1 MCICES
7 LVATVHSQLSWNIL
21 TPIFQFS
28 KFPSFQVPTLNLQ
41 YSTCVY
47 ILQHTYP
54 LIPSSGFTQ
63 LRVFS
68 GIPDC
73 EYRFNTNLGARQ
85 SFTLK
90 GLDYFYS
97 GSVPTSADGTFKLTY
112 TVESLT
118 AGCSTLEGGT
128 QQLYEA
134 TAHSLFLRPA
144 HAIVKYWYEDEVQ
157 KSNRSWAFVRT
168 LANLLATTRVVW
180 TEDSTGGVALDQPA
194 RNHDLYELNTG
205 GYAVQVADHHLTQVA
220 LRAGGVYAL
229 LIGQSHG
236 EFVSRMVEVTAPN
249 SMSVVW
255 LVPQYVVMT
264 LGEVMFS
271 VTGLEFSYSQSPA
284 SMKSVLQACWL
295 LTVAFGNV
303 IVVVVAELKFFE
315 SQASEF
321 FLFAGLMFFDML
333 IFMFVAHF
341 YQPYDEVAAITER
354 IRARRREWERRR
366 QEHDQ
371 LKRD

>member
-1 MCICES
+1 
-7 LVATVHSQLSWNIL
+7 
-21 TPIFQFS
+21 
-28 KFPSFQVPTLNLQ
+28 
-41 YSTCVY
+41 

-54 LIPSSGFTQ
+54 VVPGNGYTQ

-73 EYRFNTNLGARQ
+73 EYRFHTNLGTRD
-85 SFTLK
+85 SFTLQ
-90 GLDYFYS
+90 GLDFYYT
-97 GSVPTSADGTFKLTY
+97 GSVATGSDGIFTLTY

-118 AGCSTLEGGT
+118 EGCQELEGGT

-144 HAIVKYWYEDEVQ
+144 HAIIKHWYEDDVQ
-157 KSNRSWAFVRT
+157 KSNRSQAFVRT

-180 TEDSTGGVALDQPA
+180 TEEPSGSVALDLPA
-194 RNHDLYELNTG
+194 RNHDLYELTTG
-205 GYAVQVADHHLTQVA
+205 LYSVQVAESTILDQVH

-229 LIGQSHG
+229 LIGPSKDEG
-236 EFVSRMVEVTAPN
+236 FVSRLLEVTPPN
-249 SMSVVW
+249 SMSMLW
-255 LVPQYVVMT
+255 LIPQYVVMT

-271 VTGLEFSYSQSPA
+271 VTGLEFSYSQSPP

-303 IVVVVAELKFFE
+303 IVVVVAEAKFFE

-321 FLFAGLMFFDML
+321 FLFAGLMFVDML
-333 IFMFVAHF
+333 IFMVIAH
-341 YQPYDEVAAITER
+341 YYIPYDEEAATAER
-354 IRARRREWERRR
+354 KRMRRRE
-366 QEHDQ
+366 
-371 LKRD
+371 

>member
-1 MCICES
+1 MCRCES
-7 LVATVHSQLSWNIL
+7 LVASVHFQAKWNI
-21 TPIFQFS
+21 
-28 KFPSFQVPTLNLQ
+28 PSLQ
-41 YSTCVY
+41 R
-47 ILQHTYP
+47 TYP
-54 LIPSSGFTQ
+54 LIPSSGNTQ

-73 EYRFNTNLGARQ
+73 EYRFSTNLGARE
-85 SFTLK
+85 SFTLR
-90 GLDYFYS
+90 GLDYYYS
-97 GSVPTSADGTFKLTY
+97 GSVATSSDGTFKFTY

-118 AGCSTLEGGT
+118 EGCSSVEGGT

-134 TAHSLFLRPA
+134 TAHSLFLRPS
-144 HAIVKYWYEDEVQ
+144 HAIGKFWYEDEVQ

-180 TEDSTGGVALDQPA
+180 TEESAETVALDLPA
-194 RNHDLYELNTG
+194 RNHELYELNTG
-205 GYAVQVADHHLTQVA
+205 DYLVQVADQNLTQVE

-236 EFVSRMVEVTAPN
+236 AFVSRLVEVTSPN
-249 SMSVVW
+249 SMHMLW

-271 VTGLEFSYSQSPA
+271 VTGLGFSYSQSPP

-303 IVVVVAELKFFE
+303 IVVVIAELKFFE

-321 FLFAGLMFFDML
+321 FLFAGLMFVDML
-333 IFMFVAHF
+333 IFMFVS
-341 YQPYDEVAAITER
+341 YYYKPYDEVAALAER
-354 IRARRREWERRR
+354 IRARRRERKWQDLDRF
-366 QEHDQ
+366 
-371 LKRD
+371 KRE